1 MNMKLQRKYFDLI
14 NMGIKKYEVR
24 LLDEKRSKLRVGD
37 TIQFTYMNYCVLTII
52 TNLKIYNS
60 FEQLLNEIDSFEI
73 GLSRNKSKALKEL
86 YSIYPINNDHKFK
99 VLAIKIKKVTA
110 N

>member
-14 NMGIKKYEVR
+14 NIGIKKYEIR
-24 LLDEKRSKLRVGD
+24 LLDEKRSKLRIGD
-37 TIQFTYMNYCVLTII
+37 TIQFTYMNYHLLTIV

-60 FEQLLNEIDSFEI
+60 FEELLNEINSFEI
-73 GLSRNKSKALKEL
+73 GLSNNKSKALKEL
-86 YSIYPINNDHKFK
+86 YSIYPVNHDHKFK
-99 VLAIKIKKVTA
+99 VLAIEIKKVTA

>member
-14 NMGIKKYEVR
+14 NIGIKKYEIR
-24 LLDEKRSKLRVGD
+24 LLDEKRSKLRIGD
-37 TIQFTYMNYCVLTII
+37 TIQFTCMNYHLLTIV

-60 FEQLLNEIDSFEI
+60 FEELLNEINSFEI
-73 GLSRNKSKALKEL
+73 GLSNNKSKALKEL
-86 YSIYPINNDHKFK
+86 YSIYPVNHDHKFK
-99 VLAIKIKKVTA
+99 VLAIEIKKVTA